1 MVRELLFAV
10 LVCASLCSDLAGQ
23 NRTERQKNNFFL
35 FSGLISYMTRFSPP
49 KTLPSGS
56 FTPWLI
62 VLLGLVTAIG
72 PLATDMYLPA
82 FPEVERDLG
91 GGPGSAQFTLGA
103 WFLGLAI
110 GQFSQGPLSD
120 RFGRRAPLVIGLA
133 IFVLASAGCALVQDY
148 HLFCLCRFIGA
159 VGGSASAVIPRAIVR
174 DVATGKKGARIMSQ
188 LTLVFGVMPVLAP
201 SLGSIVL
208 KFGNWRW
215 IFWVGVFYGLA
226 GIVGILLSLPDTL
239 VPERRIAFSP
249 VRIASRYILI
259 LKEPVFLSNALLA
272 TFSTFVM
279 FAYLGSAPVLFE
291 QVLHFSAGQ
300 FGLFFGVNAA
310 AFILGTQINGRLVHK
325 FAMPFLLEAALLWAL
340 GVGVLFVVLALAGI
354 AGEHYPILTCALI
367 TSITGALGFIGPNA
381 TVMSFYHHGHH
392 AGSASAMLGTMQFS
406 IGSLSSVLVGMLP
419 GGSAI
424 PTAIGMMTGILGMA
438 AADLMRRR
446 APAIGTEDD

>member
-1 MVRELLFAV
+1 MAR
-10 LVCASLCSDLAGQ
+10 S
-23 NRTERQKNNFFL
+23 
-35 FSGLISYMTRFSPP
+35 SPP
-49 KTLPSGS
+49 QLLPGGS
-56 FTPWLI
+56 FGPWLI
-62 VLLGLVTAIG
+62 VLLGLVSAIG
-72 PLATDMYLPA
+72 PVATDMYLPA
-82 FPEVERDLG
+82 FPEVDHDLA
-91 GGPGSAQFTLGA
+91 GGPGSAQFTLAA
-103 WFLGLAI
+103 WFFGLAI

-120 RFGRRAPLVIGLA
+120 RFGRRAPLIIGLA
-133 IFVLASAGCALVQDY
+133 VFALASAGCAIVQDY
-148 HLFCLCRFIGA
+148 HLFCLCRFVSA

-215 IFWVGVFYGLA
+215 IFWVGTVYALA
-226 GIVGILLSLPDTL
+226 AIVGVLLTLPDTL
-239 VPERRIAFSP
+239 SAERRIAFSP

-300 FGLFFGVNAA
+300 FGVFFGVNAA
-310 AFILGTQINGRLVHK
+310 AFILGTQINGRLVHR
-325 FAMPFLLEAALLWAL
+325 FAMPVLLEVALLWAL
-340 GVGVLFVVLALAGI
+340 VIGVLFVILALTGV
-354 AGEHYPILTCALI
+354 AGEHHPILTCGLI
-367 TSITGALGFIGPNA
+367 TCITGALGFIGPNA
-381 TVMSFYHHGHH
+381 TVMSFYHHGQH

-406 IGSLSSVLVGMLP
+406 IGSLSSVLVGLLP

-438 AADLMRRR
+438 IADLMRRR
-446 APAIGTEDD
+446 APAIGSEDD